1 MPLTRQE
8 LRRVLSFLVAVLVWE
23 SNYVQTLPKRH
34 TTPTAVLVGLHDG
47 RRPVLVHCEQVR
59 LDLERDKLRLVGRP
73 EQLDQVGPVRIGR
86 AENGEV
92 DIVVY
97 VDELVRKV
105 GLEQLRAA
113 GTRCRVTVGLIGA
126 NAACERDLIILGS

>member
-1 MPLTRQE
+1 
-8 LRRVLSFLVAVLVWE
+8 LSSQSDEWC
-23 SNYVQTLPKRH
+23 
-34 TTPTAVLVGLHDG
+34 GG
-47 RRPVLVHCEQVR
+47 RRAWCHASGL
-59 LDLERDKLRLVGRP
+59 
-73 EQLDQVGPVRIGR
+73 

-105 GLEQLRAA
+105 RLEQLRAA
-113 GTRCRVTVGLIGA
+113 GTRCRVTVGLNGA